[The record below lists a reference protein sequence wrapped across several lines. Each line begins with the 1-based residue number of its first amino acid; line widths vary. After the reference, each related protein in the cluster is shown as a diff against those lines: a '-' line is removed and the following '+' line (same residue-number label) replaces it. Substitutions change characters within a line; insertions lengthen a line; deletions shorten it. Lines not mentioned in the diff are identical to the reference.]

1 MSKNNYDQKNRGKS
15 SDILATLKYCQIHKL
30 LINYKAHIMIIYQFM
45 LAENS
50 IGSSQ
55 NTNAAM
61 GDVTIA

>member
-1 MSKNNYDQKNRGKS
+1 MIKRHRGKS
-15 SDILATLKYCQIHKL
+15 IDILATLKYCQIHKL
-30 LINYKAHIMIIYQFM
+30 FVNYKAHIMIIYQFM

-55 NTNAAM
+55 NSNAAM